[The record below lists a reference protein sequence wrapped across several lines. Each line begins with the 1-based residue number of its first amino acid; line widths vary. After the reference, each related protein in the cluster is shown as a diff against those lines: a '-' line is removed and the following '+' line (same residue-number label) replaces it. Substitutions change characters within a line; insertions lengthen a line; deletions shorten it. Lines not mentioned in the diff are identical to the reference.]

1 MLYAHTLMLVAPV
14 DGAVQQV
21 NSLYASVLRKALE
34 MTYQNG
40 TLDIL
45 TLVAPTNAFEAEKL
59 LQQFYGLAVEEAAKL
74 GRQSIDVRVLLDG
87 ENVKLDRQQSWEVL
101 VAGKFESDLCSSFR
115 DSFIHSATVS
125 TLPVIILPQQTDP
138 GIFDL
143 SRKPSPSYDST
154 GYEGSGYEM
163 DYEKPGYKFDH
174 EQGHVQSEHGDHVTH
189 PVTLN
194 KSEELLASATEEQ
207 YPVVALGGTFDHLH
221 AGHKILLTL
230 AAWLTRDKLIVG
242 ITGPQLLTKKKYAEA
257 MESFDVR
264 ESHVTQFLN
273 YISPPLRLQPVM
285 INDVYGPT
293 ASDPDIDA
301 LVLSAETRG
310 GGSAINKVREEKG
323 WSELTVFE
331 INIVGGGSE
340 QDNWADKLSST
351 QLRKEALERKE
362 KL

>member
-1 MLYAHTLMLVAPV
+1 M
-14 DGAVQQV
+14 
-21 NSLYASVLRKALE
+21 
-34 MTYQNG
+34 
-40 TLDIL
+40 
-45 TLVAPTNAFEAEKL
+45 
-59 LQQFYGLAVEEAAKL
+59 
-74 GRQSIDVRVLLDG
+74 
-87 ENVKLDRQQSWEVL
+87 
-101 VAGKFESDLCSSFR
+101 
-115 DSFIHSATVS
+115 
-125 TLPVIILPQQTDP
+125 
-138 GIFDL
+138 FDQ
-143 SRKPSPSYDST
+143 SRKSQEPSYDST

-174 EQGHVQSEHGDHVTH
+174 EHPEGHTTGGTNTPDHVAN

-194 KSEELLASATEEQ
+194 KAEELLANASEEQ
-207 YPVVALGGTFDHLH
+207 YSVVALGGTFDHLH

-310 GGSAINKVREEKG
+310 GGAAINKVREEKG
-323 WSELTVFE
+323 WSQLTVFE
-331 INIVGGGSE
+331 INIVGGKGNE
-340 QDNWADKLSST
+340 EDNWADKLSST
-351 QLRKEALERKE
+351 QLRKEALEKKE

>member
-1 MLYAHTLMLVAPV
+1 
-14 DGAVQQV
+14 
-21 NSLYASVLRKALE
+21 
-34 MTYQNG
+34 MT
-40 TLDIL
+40 
-45 TLVAPTNAFEAEKL
+45 
-59 LQQFYGLAVEEAAKL
+59 
-74 GRQSIDVRVLLDG
+74 
-87 ENVKLDRQQSWEVL
+87 
-101 VAGKFESDLCSSFR
+101 KFTPPPPANTESDLCSSFR

-125 TLPVIILPQQTDP
+125 TLPVIILPQSTDP
-138 GIFDL
+138 AIFDL
-143 SRKPSPSYDST
+143 SRKSQSPSYDPT
-154 GYEGSGYEM
+154 GNEGSGYEM

-174 EQGHVQSEHGDHVTH
+174 EHDPEAETGHVTNS
-189 PVTLN
+189 VTLN
-194 KSEELLASATEEQ
+194 KSEELLASASEEQ
-207 YPVVALGGTFDHLH
+207 FSVVALGGTFDHLH

-264 ESHVTQFLN
+264 ESHVTHFLN

-310 GGSAINKVREEKG
+310 GGAAINKVREEKG
-323 WSELTVFE
+323 WSSLTVFE
-331 INIVGGGSE
+331 INIVGSQGSE
-340 QDNWADKLSST
+340 EDNWADKLSST
-351 QLRKEALERKE
+351 QLRKEKLEKIEKE

>member
-21 NSLYASVLRKALE
+21 SQLYASVLRKALE

-45 TLVAPTNAFEAEKL
+45 MLVAPTTAYEAEKL

-74 GRQSIDVRVLLDG
+74 GRQSIDVRVLLEG

-101 VAGKFESDLCSSFR
+101 VAGKYESDLCSSFR

-125 TLPVIILPQQTDP
+125 TLPVIILPQSTDP
-138 GIFDL
+138 AVFDL
-143 SRKPSPSYDST
+143 SRKSQEPSYDST
-154 GYEGSGYEM
+154 GYDGSGYEM

-174 EQGHVQSEHGDHVTH
+174 EQSENEDTPGHVSN

-194 KSEELLASATEEQ
+194 KSEEQLAQATEEQ
-207 YPVVALGGTFDHLH
+207 FSVVALGGTFDHLH

-230 AAWLTRDKLIVG
+230 AAWLARDKLIVG
-242 ITGPQLLTKKKYAEA
+242 ITGPELLTKKKYAEA

-273 YISPPLRLQPVM
+273 YIAPPLLLQPVM

-310 GGSAINKVREEKG
+310 GGTAINKVREEKG
-323 WSELTVFE
+323 WSKLTVFE
-331 INIVGGGSE
+331 INIVGGKGSE
-340 QDNWADKLSST
+340 EDNWADKLSST
-351 QLRKEALERKE
+351 QLRKEALER
-362 KL
+362 

>member
-1 MLYAHTLMLVAPV
+1 
-14 DGAVQQV
+14 
-21 NSLYASVLRKALE
+21 
-34 MTYQNG
+34 MTFGHSFPYFRAN
-40 TLDIL
+40 T
-45 TLVAPTNAFEAEKL
+45 
-59 LQQFYGLAVEEAAKL
+59 
-74 GRQSIDVRVLLDG
+74 
-87 ENVKLDRQQSWEVL
+87 
-101 VAGKFESDLCSSFR
+101 ESDLCSSFR

-138 GIFDL
+138 GMFDL
-143 SRKPSPSYDST
+143 SRKSRTPSYDST

-174 EQGHVQSEHGDHVTH
+174 EGESSDGEHVTN

-194 KSEELLASATEEQ
+194 KSEELLAAATEEQ
-207 YPVVALGGTFDHLH
+207 YSVVALGGTFDHLH

-310 GGSAINKVREEKG
+310 GGAAINKVREEKG
-323 WSELTVFE
+323 WSLLTVYE
-331 INIVGGGSE
+331 INIVGGKGSE
-340 QDNWADKLSST
+340 EDNWADKLSST
-351 QLRKEALERKE
+351 ELRREALERKT
-362 KL
+362 KI